1 MFTLFRPFAGA
12 TGTRVYK
19 CGCATPSTPARIT
32 AARRWRRGRCRQQ
45 QRAAKPNVY
54 NMIWI
59 QQEHSVCIYIIYVQ
73 RDYAFI
79 YIYIYIMLLPSTP
92 YCHRVELSPRSASE
106 KPYTLPLD
114 ACAFRVRFAYSIY
127 TVMIFFSLDFNSF
140 HASADS
146 HRDRRE
152 IRSRGRRCGMTL
164 RGWVSGEIYARGSSD
179 AFESTA
185 IFSSTI
191 VASITRIAAKK
202 TLQKCDGHD
211 PINV

>member
-32 AARRWRRGRCRQQ
+32 AAQRWRRGRCRQQ

-59 QQEHSVCIYIIYVQ
+59 QQEHSVCIYIIYTY
-73 RDYAFI
+73 RGTTRL
-79 YIYIYIMLLPSTP
+79 YIYIMLLPSTP

-106 KPYTLPLD
+106 NPYTLPLD
-114 ACAFRVRFAYSIY
+114 ACAFRVRFAYRLY
-127 TVMIFFSLDFNSF
+127 VVMIFFSIDFNSL
-140 HASADS
+140 HAPADS

-152 IRSRGRRCGMTL
+152 IRSHGRRYV
-164 RGWVSGEIYARGSSD
+164 GWLYERVSGEIYARGSSD
-179 AFESTA
+179 AIESTA

-191 VASITRIAAKK
+191 AASITRSPWKK
-202 TLQKCDGHD
+202 HYKNATDATW
-211 PINV
+211 